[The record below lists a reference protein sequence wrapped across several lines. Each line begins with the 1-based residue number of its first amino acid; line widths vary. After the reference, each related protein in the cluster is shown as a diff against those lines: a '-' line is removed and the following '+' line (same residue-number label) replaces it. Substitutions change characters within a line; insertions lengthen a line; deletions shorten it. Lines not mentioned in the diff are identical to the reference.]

1 MPRRPPRVQGLI
13 DDPDRRSAL
22 AAGGR
27 ARALQLTPAKMVD
40 GYLAGA
46 IVEGEAGTPVV
57 LEATTDRPERA
68 GYAPARAMRKVGAT
82 RLFPDIREL
91 DTMPWYSLPRAWAA
105 KRYCSRTTSKRSG
118 RCRAIPPSAVSA
130 KVIWS
135 KKSMRSAARWQRQ
148 PIAVVFN
155 FACSM

>member
-1 MPRRPPRVQGLI
+1 MVRHLNRLVDPCASIAVVKGPVTPSLLRLCWLGSSVPQGA
-13 DDPDRRSAL
+13 D
-22 AAGGR
+22 AGAVVSLEGG
-27 ARALQLTPAKMVD
+27 MVD

-91 DTMPWYSLPRAWAA
+91 DTMPWYSLPRAWM
-105 KRYCSRTTSKRSG
+105 
-118 RCRAIPPSAVSA
+118 P
-130 KVIWS
+130 
-135 KKSMRSAARWQRQ
+135 
-148 PIAVVFN
+148 
-155 FACSM
+155 